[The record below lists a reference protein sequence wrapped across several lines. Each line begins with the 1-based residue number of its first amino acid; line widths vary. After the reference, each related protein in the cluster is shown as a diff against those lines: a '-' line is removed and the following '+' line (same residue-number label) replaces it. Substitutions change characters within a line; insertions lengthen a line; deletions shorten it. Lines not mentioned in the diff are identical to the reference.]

1 MSGKEEFIEIEG
13 KIIDVMP
20 NATFKV
26 KVDGYEDMYVTAT
39 PSGKIRLRNIRLTR
53 GDQVKLEMSPYDM
66 NRARITYRIR

>member
-20 NATFKV
+20 N
-26 KVDGYEDMYVTAT
+26 DGYEDMYVTAT

>member
-1 MSGKEEFIEIEG
+1 MSGKEEFIEIED

-26 KVDGYEDMYVTAT
+26 KLDGYEDMFVTAT
-39 PSGKIRLRNIRLTR
+39 PSAQIPLTNIRLTR